1 MPVKRLE
8 PGVRFSAAVVHG
20 KTVYLA
26 GLTADN
32 PVPSTKKQTEQ
43 ILKKIDRLLKLAGT
57 SKKNLLSA
65 NCWVTDIRNWAE
77 MNEAWDAWIDKN
89 NMPVRATVEAKL
101 ANPKLLV
108 EIMVQAALPD

>member
-1 MPVKRLE
+1 MAIKRIQ
-8 PGVRFSAAVVHG
+8 PGVRFSSGVVHG
-20 KTVYLA
+20 NTVYLA
-26 GLTADN
+26 GITAEN

-43 ILKKIDRLLKLAGT
+43 ILKKIDRLLKEAGSHKSKVLA
-57 SKKNLLSA
+57 A

-77 MNEAWDAWIDKN
+77 MNEAWDAWIDKK

-108 EIMVQAALPD
+108 EIMVTAALD